1 MVSTQTNHNID
12 ASAKIYTIYAY
23 HLHIYKYI
31 QLHTY
36 VYSTYIHYITLHDI
50 TLHCIALHCITL
62 HYITT
67 QYNAIN
73 YNTIQNIHYIHP
85 YIHPSIHPCM
95 HPCTLA
101 SMHPCMH
108 ACMQA
113 YIHHHTYITIH
124 HHTSPYITI
133 HRHAS
138 PLHHHYIIITS
149 PLHHHYI
156 TITSPLH
163 HHYITITLHYNTLH
177 YVHTYTFNHIN
188 VTLHCIVLDFDMTVH
203 SMCCST
209 FLHYNTKQ
217 CMKVYSYLKNM
228 PMNKAGNKLV
238 KRSNRSMRQ
247 CICKGNERRHEAHK
261 DARLGVNNHSIQEQT
276 TTTYNYIQFP
286 SIRCN
291 YQSRSSHT
299 AVVQKSCTSLPY
311 NSFNILSPAASTLH
325 PLCTLPP
332 KPGPSI
338 LSVLCTF
345 RRLLSYL
352 PPN

>member
-1 MVSTQTNHNID
+1 M
-12 ASAKIYTIYAY
+12 
-23 HLHIYKYI
+23 YI
-31 QLHTY
+31 VHT
-36 VYSTYIHYITLHDI
+36 YITLHYMTWHYI
-50 TLHCIALHCITL
+50 TLHCIALHYITL
-62 HYITT
+62 Y
-67 QYNAIN
+67 
-73 YNTIQNIHYIHP
+73 YNTIQCNKLQYNTKHTLHTS
-85 YIHPSIHPCM
+85 IHPSIHP
-95 HPCTLA
+95 
-101 SMHPCMH
+101 SMHPCIHASMH

-113 YIHHHTYITIH
+113 YIHHHT
-124 HHTSPYITI
+124 SPYITV
-133 HRHAS
+133 
-138 PLHHHYIIITS
+138 HHH
-149 PLHHHYI
+149 
-156 TITSPLH
+156 TSPLH

-247 CICKGNERRHEAHK
+247 CICKGNEQRHEAHK

-276 TTTYNYIQFP
+276 TTTYNSHRFGAITSHAAATQQLC
-286 SIRCN
+286 R
-291 YQSRSSHT
+291 SRAHHYHIT
-299 AVVQKSCTSLPY
+299 HLTYCLQ
-311 NSFNILSPAASTLH
+311 LH

-338 LSVLCTF
+338 PSVLCTF

-352 PPN
+352 PPNWGMCCFRKRSAYTSPRPASCWLLSACTRSKKTNIAGYFASSEQHVSLSSPSC

>member
-1 MVSTQTNHNID
+1 M
-12 ASAKIYTIYAY
+12 
-23 HLHIYKYI
+23 
-31 QLHTY
+31 
-36 VYSTYIHYITLHDI
+36 TLHY
-50 TLHCIALHCITL
+50 IALHYITL

-85 YIHPSIHPCM
+85 YIHPSIHACM

-101 SMHPCMH
+101 SMHACMH
-108 ACMQA
+108 ASIHTSP
-113 YIHHHTYITIH
+113 YIHHHTSPYITIH

-133 HRHAS
+133 HHHTS
-138 PLHHHYIIITS
+138 PYITITS

-247 CICKGNERRHEAHK
+247 CICKGNEQRHEAHK

-276 TTTYNYIQFP
+276 TTTYNSHRFGAITSHAAATQQLC
-286 SIRCN
+286 R
-291 YQSRSSHT
+291 SRAHHYHIT
-299 AVVQKSCTSLPY
+299 HLTYCLQ
-311 NSFNILSPAASTLH
+311 LH
-325 PLCTLPP
+325 PLCIHSALCLPSLVPQFSVSFARFGVSCHISPQTEGCAAFGNVQHTRRQGQLVVDCWVPARGP
-332 KPGPSI
+332 KRP
-338 LSVLCTF
+338 T
-345 RRLLSYL
+345 
-352 PPN
+352 